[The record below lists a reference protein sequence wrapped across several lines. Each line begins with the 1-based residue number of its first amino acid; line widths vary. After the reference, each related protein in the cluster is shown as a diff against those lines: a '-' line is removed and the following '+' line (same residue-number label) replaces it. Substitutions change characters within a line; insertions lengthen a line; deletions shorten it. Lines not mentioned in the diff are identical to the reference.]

1 MQTFYIKNDFGGHFA
16 SVNIMCM
23 CVCMYITDLKA
34 ILQLC
39 LIMGVYRDTEVIC
52 YTVMYWHSV
61 EMSNQLHA
69 PTAVYLGVQG
79 MHRIQTW

>member
-52 YTVMYWHSV
+52 YTVMY
-61 EMSNQLHA
+61 
-69 PTAVYLGVQG
+69 
-79 MHRIQTW
+79 